1 MNSATASP
9 LFSLGDLYFSAN
21 VSDLL
26 LENQSICGLV
36 GRHAQ
41 GDWGELA
48 RDMQAVNRAA
58 IHDQDIVMSM
68 YQVDLDN
75 EIKREKEREKSGIE
89 QGQKRKAQ
97 IWIVTEIDRGVT
109 TVMLSTEL
117 GGGRYGR

>member
-1 MNSATASP
+1 MNNPSASP

-68 YQVDLDN
+68 YQVDLN
-75 EIKREKEREKSGIE
+75 HERETKQVDFG
-89 QGQKRKAQ
+89 GKRQAQ
-97 IWIVTEIDRGVT
+97 IWIVTEIERGVT